1 MKVRTILTGIAMA
14 VALTGCS
21 TQAATLDSAMPN
33 QSPANQS
40 TNVDNS
46 INSDTVQ
53 ISSEQNRGTDLSA
66 QFKKEEKKVLME
78 PITLYEVDSKEFAKK
93 TSEIPNYYKGEISYV
108 TQAEMES
115 FNEGHSVTL
124 GSPLERT
131 IIGISN
137 LIPNEYLPD
146 PSIDQ
151 QLAKEQGGTHLDKTV
166 KITTANGIVFTK
178 NPYNKETES
187 TIVDVQVPEWG
198 TYSVTWKTGQGSGI
212 EIIQKITFQP
222 EAENPMQGRITIL
235 ELDDSWFAKKTSQ
248 IPNYR
253 KGCFLY
259 FEQAAV
265 DSHNQGHSVP
275 WSDPLVRAMLGIA
288 NLIPYEY
295 LQDEAITQQLSDRKD
310 AITSSNG
317 IQFTPKYNSF
327 QDRPAVVEVK
337 VPNFGTYLVT
347 MNSGTDSGIAIIQK
361 IVFEAE

>member
-1 MKVRTILTGIAMA
+1 MKVRTILIGLAMA
-14 VALTGCS
+14 VTLTGCS
-21 TQAATLDSAMPN
+21 TQAATLDSGMPN

-53 ISSEQNRGTDLSA
+53 ISSEQDRGTDSSA
-66 QFKKEEKKVLME
+66 QLKKEEKKVLME

-93 TSEIPNYYKGEISYV
+93 TSEIPSYYKGEISYV

-131 IIGISN
+131 IMGISN

-166 KITTANGIVFTK
+166 KITTAGGIVFTK

-212 EIIQKITFQP
+212 E
-222 EAENPMQGRITIL
+222 L
-235 ELDDSWFAKKTSQ
+235 
-248 IPNYR
+248 
-253 KGCFLY
+253 
-259 FEQAAV
+259 
-265 DSHNQGHSVP
+265 
-275 WSDPLVRAMLGIA
+275 
-288 NLIPYEY
+288 
-295 LQDEAITQQLSDRKD
+295 
-310 AITSSNG
+310 
-317 IQFTPKYNSF
+317 
-327 QDRPAVVEVK
+327 
-337 VPNFGTYLVT
+337 
-347 MNSGTDSGIAIIQK
+347 IQK
-361 IVFEAE
+361 IVFTKAENFNVELVAKPLLLYAISEDLLKKDVLKIPYYGIGTLGHVTNEEIQSINEGHSPWKATPLLTAEFMTANLVPKHVDPKEVSYRVVRVEHENQENELTIVEAQVPSCGIYTIALNNAGKDNNTISFITRIEFKPTS